1 MTADRRSA
9 VLLLG
14 FVLLTAGCDKPPP
27 PADPPSSA
35 SLQMPAD
42 SSQPPGRR
50 AFNKSGCMGCHT
62 IGGQAGP
69 GGPKRKGPDLAAV
82 GKDPA
87 HTPEWLADYIRDPQA
102 KNPESKMPPFQGK
115 ISDDDFKTLVEYL
128 ASLK

>member
-1 MTADRRSA
+1 MTPHPRSI

-14 FVLLTAGCDKPPP
+14 LGLLAVGCDKPPP
-27 PADPPSSA
+27 PADPPSAA
-35 SLQMPAD
+35 SLQLPDD

-50 AFNKSGCMGCHT
+50 VFNKSGCMGCHS
-62 IGGQAGP
+62 IGGQTGA
-69 GGPKRKGPDLAAV
+69 GGPKRKGPDLGAV

-87 HTPEWLADYIRDPQA
+87 HTPEWLADYIRDPKS

-128 ASLK
+128 AGLK